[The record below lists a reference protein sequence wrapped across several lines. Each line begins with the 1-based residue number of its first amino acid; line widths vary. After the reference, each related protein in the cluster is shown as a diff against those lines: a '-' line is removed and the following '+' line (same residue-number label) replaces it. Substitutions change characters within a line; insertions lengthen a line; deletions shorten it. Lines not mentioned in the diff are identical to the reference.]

1 MKNKA
6 LLDEI
11 AKHNTIIDYHLKRL
25 KKKPEDVH
33 ELDIDLLVEKIREM
47 YKLVHELPC
56 GKEEKQDKVIV
67 TPEPAKAPL
76 QKIEPE
82 PEIPAPKAPQMQ
94 ADPPPP
100 LPADPPPPEPVAE
113 KPEPEP
119 VAEKPEPEPEAE
131 LPVEEEKPSPPA
143 EIVPP
148 EIKAETRIEP
158 EAVTEQ
164 EPKPEPEA
172 KVESPPPPAPEPP
185 AEDPPKTTADLFSG
199 TTTIA
204 DSFQAKEDNSIA
216 ANVNPGAV
224 QDLKLAIGINDKFL
238 FINELFKGDPGI
250 YNEAVENLNASAN
263 AGDATEKIESYRQEY
278 AWADNSEAYHRLKK
292 ITLSKFNA

>member
-67 TPEPAKAPL
+67 TPEPAKAPM
-76 QKIEPE
+76 QKIEAE
-82 PEIPAPKAPQMQ
+82 PEIPTPKPPQMQ

-100 LPADPPPPEPVAE
+100 PADPPPPEPVAE

-119 VAEKPEPEPEAE
+119 EPE

-143 EIVPP
+143 DNIPP
-148 EIKAETRIEP
+148 ETKAEARVEP
-158 EAVTEQ
+158 EAVP
-164 EPKPEPEA
+164 EPEPEPEPEA

-185 AEDPPKTTADLFSG
+185 ADDPPKTTADLFSG

-204 DSFQAKEDNSIA
+204 DAFQAKEDNSIA
-216 ANVNPGAV
+216 ANVNPKAV